1 VTPDIISFTEYV
13 MYELEYISECCSAS
27 PAMEMDMSTV
37 PYGGPSGF
45 CAKCLDNCIFIRPCY
60 NCGDNATILKDN
72 KEMYCIDCS
81 SWLDTL
87 GANGVYGRD

>member
-1 VTPDIISFTEYV
+1 MTPDIISFTEYV
-13 MYELEYISECCSAS
+13 MYIEEEYVSECCDAP

-45 CAKCLDNCIFIRPCY
+45 CGRCYDNCIFIKL
-60 NCGDNATILKDN
+60 NCNDW
-72 KEMYCIDCS
+72 IDS
-81 SWLDTL
+81 L